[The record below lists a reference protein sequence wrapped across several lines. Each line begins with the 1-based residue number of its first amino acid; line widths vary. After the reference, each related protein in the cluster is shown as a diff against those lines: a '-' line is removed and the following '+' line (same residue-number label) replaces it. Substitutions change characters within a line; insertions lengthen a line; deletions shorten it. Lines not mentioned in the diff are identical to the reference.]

1 MKSSILFRVFL
12 LIFFF
17 SFLIIIPLLNAQKTK
32 IKTENGVTVVYNSK
46 NPSPKNGLRMRIV
59 FEEELS
65 IGEIEG
71 DENYMFS
78 GQIFFNTDREGNFY
92 VADMEA
98 DEEFSGPVFTDD
110 LKKIAIKQIK
120 YPKYKPAY
128 QSFSLMEN
136 GWLAVSVDSVENEY
150 TLFDIFDQEGKY
162 IAHFKT
168 TELTLPAEGIV
179 SEFFF
184 FFKNGKAYA
193 VATEDDYR
201 FVKRYNFEIQEYKD
215 NKWVKK

>member
-1 MKSSILFRVFL
+1 MKTSISSKAFL
-12 LIFFF
+12 LFFF
-17 SFLIIIPLLNAQKTK
+17 LCFFIVAPSIHAQKK

-46 NPSPKNGLRMRIV
+46 DPVGKKDKESFVK
-59 FEEELS
+59 
-65 IGEIEG
+65 
-71 DENYMFS
+71 
-78 GQIFFNTDREGNFY
+78 
-92 VADMEA
+92 VAS
-98 DEEFSGPVFTDD
+98 EEFSGPVFTDD

-136 GWLAVSVDSVENEY
+136 GRLAVSVDSVENEY
-150 TLFDIFDQEGKY
+150 TLFDIFDQEGRY
-162 IAHFKT
+162 IAHFKA

-201 FVKRYNFEIQEYKD
+201 FAKRYNFEIQEYKD
-215 NKWVKK
+215 NKWVRKK